1 MEKHKPHY
9 SLAEIKRAFSDADN
23 LGSMTGSARNG
34 IRALKLSDEDVV
46 NVVQSLSKS
55 DFRKS
60 MTSQRDHTI
69 WHDVYSPSYEEVEL
83 YVKFT
88 RDEENKYYLLISFK
102 QSDEQ

>member
-9 SLAEIKRAFSDADN
+9 NLDEIKQAFSDADN
-23 LGSMTGSARNG
+23 LGNMTGSARNG
-34 IRALKLSDEDVV
+34 IRALNFSDEDVV
-46 NVVQSLSKS
+46 NVVQSLSMRE
-55 DFRKS
+55 FHKS

-69 WHDVYSPSYEEVEL
+69 WQDVYYPKYRAVEL

-88 RDEENKYYLLISFK
+88 RDEDDKYYLLISFK